1 MSAPLP
7 AGSAARLALALVSL
21 DGVGRV
27 TAHRLLE
34 RFPSLDALRAT
45 PREQVLLRLKG
56 APRADRTVAALFD
69 DAWAEGAR
77 AGADAQIAA
86 LGTRGVRLL
95 APGDDGWPA
104 GLADLDRADRPLLL
118 HTYGPTTALARPM
131 TALLA
136 RPPVAPEVFEDVQ
149 ALARRTVAG
158 GGALALTFAHGF
170 DVALAKV
177 SGGAAVAVVPAGLSK
192 LTPSLRPAATALVR
206 AGGMLLSPFEMEHG
220 PPTEQRWEHDEREAA
235 RVAAALAG
243 RVVALAPD
251 GSPEARAAAWAAA
264 HGREV
269 LQPDGSPMTPDPPS
283 PATP

>member
-1 MSAPLP
+1 MTPIPP
-7 AGSAARLALALVSL
+7 AEPAARLALALATL

-34 RFPSLDALRAT
+34 RFPTLAALRAT

-56 APRADRTVAALFD
+56 APRAERTVATLFD
-69 DAWAEGAR
+69 DAWSEGALAE
-77 AGADAQIAA
+77 AGTRIEALAA
-86 LGTRGVRLL
+86 RGVRLL

-104 GLADLDRADRPLLL
+104 GLADLDRADRPLVL
-118 HTYGPTTALARPM
+118 HAYGPIGVLARPT

-136 RPPVAPEVFEDVQ
+136 RPPVAPDAFEAAQ

-177 SGGAAVAVVPAGLSK
+177 SGGAAVAVIPAGLSK

-206 AGGMLLSPFEMEHG
+206 AGGVLLSPFEMEHG
-220 PPTEQRWEHDEREAA
+220 PFEHDQRDAA
-235 RVAAALAG
+235 RVVAALSQ
-243 RVVALAPD
+243 RVVAVAPD
-251 GSPEARAAAWAAA
+251 GSPEARAAVWAAA

-269 LQPDGSPMTPDPPS
+269 LNPDGSPLAPP
-283 PATP
+283 

>member
-1 MSAPLP
+1 MPSLP
-7 AGSAARLALALVSL
+7 PPGPAARLALALASL

-34 RFPSLDALRAT
+34 RFPTLDALRAT

-56 APRADRTVAALFD
+56 APRAERTVATLFD
-69 DAWAEGAR
+69 DAWSDGAL
-77 AGADAQIAA
+77 ADADAHVAA
-86 LGTRGVRLL
+86 LAARGVRLL

-104 GLADLDRADRPLLL
+104 GLTDLDRADRPLLL
-118 HTYGPTTALARPM
+118 HAYGPTSVLARPM

-136 RPPVAPEVFEDVQ
+136 RPPVDPDAFESAQ
-149 ALARRTVAG
+149 AFARRTVAG
-158 GGALALTFAHGF
+158 GGALALVFAHGF

-206 AGGMLLSPFEMEHG
+206 AGGLLLSPFEMEHG
-220 PPTEQRWEHDEREAA
+220 PFEHDERDAA
-235 RVAAALAG
+235 RVAAALST
-243 RVVALAPD
+243 RVVAIAPD

-269 LQPDGSPMTPDPPS
+269 LAPDGSPVTPP
-283 PATP
+283 